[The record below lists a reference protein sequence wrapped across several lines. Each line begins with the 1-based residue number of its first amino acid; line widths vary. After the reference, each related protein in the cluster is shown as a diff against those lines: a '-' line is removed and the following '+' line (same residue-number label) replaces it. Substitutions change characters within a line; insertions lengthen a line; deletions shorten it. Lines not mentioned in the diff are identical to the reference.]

1 MPPHHVDSNQELTS
15 GGAEPVSV
23 GREGKGVYGVAAI
36 QRIKMF
42 AFVKIPEHGLAVLA
56 TGSAKRTVGRHGH
69 RVQVTRVTDVV
80 RLQLAVGQV
89 PHLIRVETERRDRQ
103 KGQSRHG
110 NTEIGHAL
118 WSKIEKNTDMTAMQ
132 SFSFQRARE

>member
-89 PHLIRVETERRDRQ
+89 PHLIRVETEREGIVRRSNP
-103 KGQSRHG
+103 G
-110 NTEIGHAL
+110 TETGK
-118 WSKIEKNTDMTAMQ
+118 SDMERPERKRKTEPA
-132 SFSFQRARE
+132 